1 MSTPLT
7 WNEAAREKTA
17 HLYLSMEDK
26 HVNVASIRYVFE
38 RLSAKY
44 FYDVS
49 PETKN
54 PVHELWTEIGV
65 KALTWGQKKNIVIDQ
80 KNLLATLISKQ
91 RDYGHQNIAKYGRE
105 GLIIRVHDKIARL
118 ENLTKN
124 EVMRDAQNEPI
135 SDTILD
141 IAGYSVIGMMWES
154 EIFLLPL
161 M

>member
-80 KNLLATLISKQ
+80 KNILATLISKQ

-105 GLIIRVHDKIARL
+105 GLIF
-118 ENLTKN
+118 EYTTK
-124 EVMRDAQNEPI
+124 
-135 SDTILD
+135 
-141 IAGYSVIGMMWES
+141 
-154 EIFLLPL
+154 LLAL
-161 M
+161 KT